1 MGPVAAAAV
10 AGAGSH
16 AAGAGGGGNWYD
28 GLYAWNMQNGMR
40 SYEVAIGPV
49 KQRLFARL
57 FDALKGTEGTDH
69 RPLRYI

>member
-1 MGPVAAAAV
+1 MGPAAAAAV

-16 AAGAGGGGNWYD
+16 AAGTGGGGSWYD
-28 GLYAWNMQNGMR
+28 DLYAWKMQNGMR

-57 FDALKGTEGTDH
+57 FDVLKNSEGTDR
-69 RPLRYI
+69 RPLR